1 MISRL
6 FRTAF
11 VAAIGAAVFAAVR
24 KLTKPGDPLPAPA
37 TPTGGPWPP
46 LRPEPGAEPTAST
59 STGSTAPPPTG
70 RVTTPQSAPPAPAE
84 APGEAEGPAPADP
97 TKAEPTKPQ
106 PEPTKPEPTE
116 PAPPKADTAQKP
128 TEEVGAP
135 AVVPEPDGT
144 PVADAPTPGAAPSTT
159 EAANAPWVEGDDDGN
174 CPDGYPIKGNLK
186 SKIFH
191 SPGQLNYDRTNPDR
205 CYVDAASAEADGLR
219 PAKR

>member
-6 FRTAF
+6 FRTA
-11 VAAIGAAVFAAVR
+11 VLAAIGAAVFTAVR
-24 KLTKPGDPLPAPA
+24 KLTKPADPLPTPA

-46 LRPEPGAEPTAST
+46 LRPEAGAPDTGAP
-59 STGSTAPPPTG
+59 STGTTAPPASG
-70 RVTTPQSAPPAPAE
+70 RVTTPQSARPAPAE

-97 TKAEPTKPQ
+97 TKADTTPSPT
-106 PEPTKPEPTE
+106 
-116 PAPPKADTAQKP
+116 PAEQ
-128 TEEVGAP
+128 VGAP

-144 PVADAPTPGAAPSTT
+144 PVGDTADTAPVGTSAPTDRS
-159 EAANAPWVEGDDDGN
+159 WVESDDEGN
-174 CPDGYPIKGNLK
+174 CPDGYPIKANMK

-205 CYVDAASAEADGLR
+205 CYIDSAAAEADGLR